1 MTLNNLDI
9 VITGTLSRMT
19 RKTAFDRIR
28 SEGGFPRKK
37 ISGNTDL
44 LVVGQLSWMSEKLSF
59 ALDNFIDIITEN
71 DFYDLIG
78 EAYEKDM

>member
-1 MTLNNLDI
+1 MITTLNNLDV
-9 VITGTLSRMT
+9 VITGTLSKMT

-44 LVVGQLSWMSEKLSF
+44 LVIGQLRWISEKLSF
-59 ALDNFIDIITEN
+59 ADDNYIDTITE
-71 DFYDLIG
+71 DEFYEMIG
-78 EAYEKDM
+78 EL